1 MRGCLR
7 VRSLESLHVSKKPTK
22 SYLTA
27 SIAIMS
33 ALAIIFDVFSDVL
46 PLRMPWGMKVDF
58 VGTVWVLSYFLYG
71 LSVASSVSVITT
83 LFITLFMP
91 TGFVGG
97 IMKFVATIPMFL
109 VPALVSRL
117 PFFSNYGSKLFNKTL
132 LIVGVAF
139 LANAVRLL
147 VATAVNYYWAIP
159 LWTGI
164 PTGDILAVMF
174 GGSILEFIIFV
185 AGLNVLQGIIDVV
198 IAWLLAF
205 KFRLSSMFGTW

>member
-1 MRGCLR
+1 MRWSLR
-7 VRSLESLHVSKKPTK
+7 VQSLESLHVSKKPTK
-22 SYLTA
+22 SYVVA

-97 IMKFVATIPMFL
+97 IMKFVATVPMFL
-109 VPALVSRL
+109 VPALMSRL
-117 PFFSNYGSKLFNKTL
+117 PFFSNHGSKLFDKIL
-132 LIVGVAF
+132 LIAGAAF

-147 VATAVNYYWAIP
+147 VATTVNYYWAIP

-198 IAWLLAF
+198 FAWLLAF

>member
-1 MRGCLR
+1 
-7 VRSLESLHVSKKPTK
+7 VSKKPTK

-91 TGFVGG
+91 TGFVG
-97 IMKFVATIPMFL
+97 
-109 VPALVSRL
+109 
-117 PFFSNYGSKLFNKTL
+117 
-132 LIVGVAF
+132 
-139 LANAVRLL
+139 
-147 VATAVNYYWAIP
+147 
-159 LWTGI
+159 
-164 PTGDILAVMF
+164 
-174 GGSILEFIIFV
+174 
-185 AGLNVLQGIIDVV
+185 
-198 IAWLLAF
+198 
-205 KFRLSSMFGTW
+205 

>member
-1 MRGCLR
+1 
-7 VRSLESLHVSKKPTK
+7 VSKKPTK
-22 SYLTA
+22 SYFIA

-46 PLRMPWGMKVDF
+46 PLRMPWGMKIDF
-58 VGTVWVLSYFLYG
+58 VGTIWVLTYFLYG
-71 LSVASSVSVITT
+71 LSAASSVSVITT

-117 PFFSNYGSKLFNKTL
+117 PFFSKHGAKLFNKTL
-132 LIVGVAF
+132 LLVGVTF
-139 LANAVRLL
+139 LATIVRLL
-147 VATAVNYYWAIP
+147 VAMVANYYWAIP
-159 LWTGI
+159 IWTGI

-185 AGLNVLQGIIDVV
+185 AGLNVLQGIIDIVV
-198 IAWLLAF
+198 AWLLAF
-205 KFRLSSMFGTW
+205 KFKLSSMFGTW

>member
-1 MRGCLR
+1 MN
-7 VRSLESLHVSKKPTK
+7 SLESFHVSKKPTK
-22 SYLTA
+22 SYIIA

-33 ALAIIFDVFSDVL
+33 ALAIFFDIFSDML

-58 VGTVWVLSYFLYG
+58 VGTIWVLSYLLYG
-71 LSVASSVSVITT
+71 LSTASSVSVITT

-109 VPALVSRL
+109 VPALVSRF
-117 PFFSNYGSKLFNKTL
+117 PFFSKHGAKLFNKALLVVVVTVL
-132 LIVGVAF
+132 ATIVRLIVAIV
-139 LANAVRLL
+139 
-147 VATAVNYYWAIP
+147 VNYYWAMP

-164 PTGDILAVMF
+164 PTNELLAAMF

-185 AGLNVLQGIIDVV
+185 AGLNVLQGIIDIVV
-198 IAWLLAF
+198 AWLLAF
-205 KFRLSSMFGTW
+205 KFKLSSMFGTW

>member
-1 MRGCLR
+1 
-7 VRSLESLHVSKKPTK
+7 VSKKPTK
-22 SYLTA
+22 SYLVA

-33 ALAIIFDVFSDVL
+33 ALAIVFDVFSDVI

-91 TGFVGG
+91 TGFVGA

-117 PFFSNYGSKLFNKTL
+117 PFFSNHGAKLFNKIP
-132 LIVGVAF
+132 LIVGVAV

-147 VATAVNYYWAIP
+147 VATTVNYYWAIP

-164 PTGDILAVMF
+164 PTGDVLAVMF

-198 IAWLLAF
+198 FAWLLAF

>member
-1 MRGCLR
+1 M
-7 VRSLESLHVSKKPTK
+7 RSLESLQVSKKPTK
-22 SYLTA
+22 SYLVA

-58 VGTVWVLSYFLYG
+58 VGTIWVLSYFLYG
-71 LSVASSVSVITT
+71 LSAASSVSVITT
-83 LFITLFMP
+83 LFITMFMP

-97 IMKFVATIPMFL
+97 IMKFVATMPMFL

-117 PFFSNYGSKLFNKTL
+117 PFFSNHGAKLFNKPL
-132 LIVGVAF
+132 LIVVVAV
-139 LANAVRLL
+139 LANVVRLL
-147 VATAVNYYWAIP
+147 VAMGANYYWAIP

-185 AGLNVLQGIIDVV
+185 AGLNVIQGIIDVV

-205 KFRLSSMFGTW
+205 KFKLSSMFGTW